1 VAAANPNTIVVL
13 NTGDPVVMP
22 WAASAAAILEMW
34 YPGQRGGLATA
45 RVLLGEANP
54 GGKLPVTFPADAT
67 RLPTF
72 DAHCTPSVISNNPP
86 NDGNCPMYPGVFSAG
101 FVSGLHS
108 YKTIDLVTNGILQG
122 YRWYEQFNVE
132 PLFPFGHGLSYTQF
146 RYSNF
151 AMSQTSDGIDVSFSV
166 RNAGAQTGAEVP
178 QVYLGAPRPAPSG
191 ARFAEKQLVGFRRV
205 LLKPGQTARIEL
217 RIDRR
222 ALSYWSIAQHD
233 WVVAPHARAI
243 FVGSSSRDI
252 RLQAL
257 VDVQR

>member
-1 VAAANPNTIVVL
+1 
-13 NTGDPVVMP
+13 
-22 WAASAAAILEMW
+22 
-34 YPGQRGGLATA
+34 
-45 RVLLGEANP
+45 
-54 GGKLPVTFPADAT
+54 
-67 RLPTF
+67 
-72 DAHCTPSVISNNPP
+72 
-86 NDGNCPMYPGVFSAG
+86 VFSPG

-108 YKTIDLVTNGILQG
+108 YKTLDLTTNGIFQG
-122 YRWYEQFNVE
+122 YRWYDHFGVE

-166 RNAGAQTGAEVP
+166 RNVGTQTGAEVP

-191 ARFAEKQLVGFRRV
+191 VSFAEKQLVAFNRI
-205 LLKPGQTARIEL
+205 LLKPGQTTRIAL

-222 ALSYWSIAQHD
+222 ALSYWSVTQHD
-233 WVVAPHARAI
+233 WVVAPHARTI

-257 VDVQR
+257 VDVKR